1 MPKPPSDSFPTVVGG
16 SLLLLVLLL
25 HSIYED
31 LLKEAVFKYLSSVMG
46 MQEAELISRL
56 TEMAAPIVG
65 MVVVIGFLSSYLK
78 TQLSPDLAPRLSIA
92 YLEKAPF
99 VYDQPKYRC
108 YRFAV
113 KNETNLL
120 IGSCK
125 AQMESAYK
133 SDGTRIVGIPFS
145 LRRSFASDEIF
156 TLRGGEE
163 VFVDLLAIP
172 LNPQYGNS
180 IARIA
185 EFGALNWPEFG
196 SKGGA
201 GFQNGPIIF
210 TIQVLSDASPVRL
223 TLKYEDDG
231 GEWKVRRT

>member
-108 YRFAV
+108 
-113 KNETNLL
+113 
-120 IGSCK
+120 
-125 AQMESAYK
+125 
-133 SDGTRIVGIPFS
+133 
-145 LRRSFASDEIF
+145 
-156 TLRGGEE
+156 
-163 VFVDLLAIP
+163 
-172 LNPQYGNS
+172 
-180 IARIA
+180 
-185 EFGALNWPEFG
+185 
-196 SKGGA
+196 
-201 GFQNGPIIF
+201 
-210 TIQVLSDASPVRL
+210 
-223 TLKYEDDG
+223 
-231 GEWKVRRT
+231 